1 MQKLSTGVLLVA
13 LTATLAAQSAAIEDE
28 LMRHYQSVLR
38 IDSTDPPGNES
49 GVVAYVKE
57 QLEKEGI
64 ATQTFQ
70 LEPNRPNLVARLKG
84 SGTKRPLL
92 IMAHTDTVNVDPKKW
107 TFPPFSA
114 TRDGGYVYGR
124 GTVDNKQDV
133 AAGLIRIPADRPASD
148 HVAARTG
155 IAHKS
160 PQFILFEGGRPR
172 AHLDERAIQPERL
185 GEVLAEHLP
194 PSPGPRVVNPAVV
207 SLDRYRGLL
216 EDFVASRLPED
227 RFQWDYLDR
236 LAKEASWRDDQA
248 FALLTSVFD
257 GTWDRDFKPARVIA
271 HEFQGKIAGRVTPLR
286 ERAERLLKQI
296 TS

>member
-1 MQKLSTGVLLVA
+1 MGRTSTLPERLFPLVDPAAVDAFLDGFTPCAVFKAASGEKTFEAWLLVQKA
-13 LTATLAAQSAAIEDE
+13 
-28 LMRHYQSVLR
+28 
-38 IDSTDPPGNES
+38 
-49 GVVAYVKE
+49 
-57 QLEKEGI
+57 
-64 ATQTFQ
+64 
-70 LEPNRPNLVARLKG
+70 LEPRV
-84 SGTKRPLL
+84 
-92 IMAHTDTVNVDPKKW
+92 
-107 TFPPFSA
+107 
-114 TRDGGYVYGR
+114 
-124 GTVDNKQDV
+124 DV